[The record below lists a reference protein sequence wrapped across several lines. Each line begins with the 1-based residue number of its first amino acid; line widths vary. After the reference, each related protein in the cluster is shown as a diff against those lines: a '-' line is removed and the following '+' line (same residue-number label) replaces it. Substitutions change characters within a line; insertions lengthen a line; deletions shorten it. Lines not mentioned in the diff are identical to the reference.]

1 MSTSLT
7 QQESEYKWRRTESSR
22 DESIAIFLSD
32 MKHEMRNIISRRR
45 EKSDVKSVTVR
56 ILYACMLLKILNFPR
71 KTKVL
76 LISFSANLFTLFTN
90 AQIRNRT
97 QLHFVFWST
106 FAVLLRVTAL
116 VVPQQQPFHRPC
128 QRTLRVPCLRGILK
142 RT

>member
-56 ILYACMLLKILNFPR
+56 ILHACMILKILNFPR

-76 LISFSANLFTLFTN
+76 LIS
-90 AQIRNRT
+90 
-97 QLHFVFWST
+97 
-106 FAVLLRVTAL
+106 
-116 VVPQQQPFHRPC
+116 
-128 QRTLRVPCLRGILK
+128 LK
-142 RT
+142 RVRETQIFVKYPWQYFDGSLVLTDRFFFV